1 MFYTIIFLK
10 LQNKNLMSIFNEI
23 YQVLYVLINV
33 QRVYKMITKY

>member
-1 MFYTIIFLK
+1 MFYTVIFLK

-23 YQVLYVLINV
+23 YQVLYVLIHV

>member
-1 MFYTIIFLK
+1 

>member
-1 MFYTIIFLK
+1 MFYTVIFLK